1 MMTKK
6 KWLPIAIIALAVQF
20 IGEAALTYNI
30 LGLNVLPGK
39 YLALAIGA
47 LVAGLLITFGL
58 LFAGLKKPASK
69 GKKAR
74 RIIGIIFAA
83 IVTIASV
90 IGALALGKIASAL
103 DSVTSDEG
111 TPEASVGIY
120 VLKEDKAQSINDLAG
135 YSFGIMEGLDDANTQ
150 IALGEVKG
158 IIGEVATNPYESV
171 NDVAKSLYDG
181 DNGAVL
187 VNEEYANLLSETDE
201 FADWEEKARLVYE
214 INISTEQYDEYLK
227 QNGINPDDLDSDAEE
242 IESQTNPVGSITE
255 DPFIVYISGSDTRAK
270 VLKKSRS
277 DVNILAVVNP
287 KTKMVLLLNTP
298 RDYYVPNPAGRGKL
312 DKLTHLG
319 LYGVNNSIKALGDL
333 YECDVNYYGQ
343 LNFTGFEKLI
353 DAIGGIDVNSSK
365 AFKSGNV
372 KGFSFVKGNNHM
384 SGEQA
389 LAFVR
394 ERYAFGSGDNMRGQ
408 NQMKVISAIIT
419 KLTSGDTQ
427 VLMNYGTIMD
437 SMSGMFRT
445 DLERTEIESLVK
457 MQISDNSEWT
467 IKSFAVT
474 GSGASEITYSMPGT
488 RCYVMKQNKKL
499 VTQACG
505 LVDKVVNGEILT
517 DEDVQ
522 IAKTTKAKK

>member
-135 YSFGIMEGLDDANTQ
+135 YYFGIMEGLDDANTQ

-214 INISTEQYDEYLK
+214 INISTEQ
-227 QNGINPDDLDSDAEE
+227 
-242 IESQTNPVGSITE
+242 
-255 DPFIVYISGSDTRAK
+255 
-270 VLKKSRS
+270 
-277 DVNILAVVNP
+277 
-287 KTKMVLLLNTP
+287 
-298 RDYYVPNPAGRGKL
+298 
-312 DKLTHLG
+312 
-319 LYGVNNSIKALGDL
+319 
-333 YECDVNYYGQ
+333 
-343 LNFTGFEKLI
+343 
-353 DAIGGIDVNSSK
+353 
-365 AFKSGNV
+365 
-372 KGFSFVKGNNHM
+372 
-384 SGEQA
+384 
-389 LAFVR
+389 
-394 ERYAFGSGDNMRGQ
+394 
-408 NQMKVISAIIT
+408 
-419 KLTSGDTQ
+419 
-427 VLMNYGTIMD
+427 
-437 SMSGMFRT
+437 
-445 DLERTEIESLVK
+445 
-457 MQISDNSEWT
+457 
-467 IKSFAVT
+467 
-474 GSGASEITYSMPGT
+474 
-488 RCYVMKQNKKL
+488 
-499 VTQACG
+499 
-505 LVDKVVNGEILT
+505 
-517 DEDVQ
+517 
-522 IAKTTKAKK
+522 